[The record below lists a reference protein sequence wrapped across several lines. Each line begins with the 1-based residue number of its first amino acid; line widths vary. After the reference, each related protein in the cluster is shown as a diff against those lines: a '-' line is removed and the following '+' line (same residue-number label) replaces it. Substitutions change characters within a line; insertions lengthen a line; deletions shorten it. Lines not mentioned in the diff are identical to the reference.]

1 MASSARP
8 VCDNTLDES
17 QILVS
22 TRFTNG
28 SLRITAVCWIERET
42 ETVRSKG
49 RVIDV
54 TQSPEIV
61 GLGAVSGYGW
71 GVDRLWQGL
80 MSGKSAGKPLVY
92 DGFDGLA
99 AMVPDGGNEED
110 SVTLFGRAFYGS
122 GREALADATARGW
135 QPGARVGLILCTS
148 LGEVQGW
155 RDLYFEHSGQ
165 VRRRHYL
172 QLLPSTA
179 PSMLMAEY
187 GFNGPSM
194 NVSAACASGVLGIV
208 LARQWLATG
217 FATDVVV
224 SGTDLSVT
232 PENAWGM
239 NALGVLATEG
249 APEQACRPF
258 QEGSQGFLP
267 GEASATL
274 VVTGQQ
280 DVEGYAHVLGGAL
293 THDSFHPIAIKPD
306 GAQVAAAWSQAMADS
321 EVEPADIAYINAHG
335 SGTLLNDSVEAGVAD
350 ALFPASTRIYSTKM
364 LTGHGL
370 GAGGALE
377 TAIASLTYE
386 RGEIPVPALVAT
398 AHPRVLDGV
407 TPRAPGPTLKSSIG
421 MGGYNAALVIDRLEG

>member
-1 MASSARP
+1 M
-8 VCDNTLDES
+8 DE
-17 QILVS
+17 
-22 TRFTNG
+22 
-28 SLRITAVCWIERET
+28 
-42 ETVRSKG
+42 
-49 RVIDV
+49 
-54 TQSPEIV
+54 TQSAGIV
-61 GLGAVSGYGW
+61 GVGAVSGYGW
-71 GVDRLWQGL
+71 GIDPLWRGL
-80 MSGKSAGKPLVY
+80 LSGESAGRPLVF
-92 DGFDGLA
+92 GEFNGLA

-135 QPGARVGLILCTS
+135 RPGSRVGLILCSS

-155 RDLYFEHSGQ
+155 RDLYFEQGGH

-194 NVSAACASGVLGIV
+194 NVGAACASGVLGVI
-208 LARQWLATG
+208 LARQWLASG

-232 PENAWGM
+232 AENAWGM
-239 NALGVLATEG
+239 DSLGVLATDG
-249 APEQACRPF
+249 PPEQACRPF

-267 GEASATL
+267 GEASAAL

-280 DVEGYAHVLGGAL
+280 DVEAYAHALGGAL

-306 GAQVAAAWSQAMADS
+306 GAQVAAAWSQAMADAG
-321 EVEPADIAYINAHG
+321 VAPGDIAYVNAHG
-335 SGTLLNDSVEAGVAD
+335 SGTFLNDTVEAGVAD
-350 ALFPASTRIYSTKM
+350 ALFPDSTRIYSTKM

-377 TAIASLTYE
+377 TAIAALTYE

-398 AHPRVLDGV
+398 ANPRVLDGV